1 MDKVLVTGATGFI
14 ALHCI
19 QQLLDQGYQVKG
31 TVRSEDK
38 KNEVIESMR
47 KNSKH
52 PENLSIV
59 YADLLKDEGWNE
71 AVDGCR
77 YVLHVASPFVLEE
90 PEHEDILIRPA
101 VEGTLR
107 VLNASKNNHV
117 EKVVL
122 TSSFA
127 AIGYGNDEKIF
138 DETDWSNTD
147 SIIGA
152 YAKSKTLAERAA
164 WNFVNELSDH
174 NKFNLTV
181 INPVAVTGPMLSDDI
196 GTSNTLFVQ
205 LMDGSIRVCPRIHI
219 GFVDVRDVAKAHI
232 FSMTSEETNGER
244 IIVSEKEMFLAQM
257 ARTLKDAGYNNSPT
271 IEIPDL
277 MFKIMATFI
286 KKLSRMKRSVGR
298 KVISDKSKAKELF
311 DWEYITAEDSA
322 IESAKQLE
330 IMGLISN

>member
-31 TVRSEDK
+31 TVRSITK
-38 KNEVIESMR
+38 KNEVIDSMK
-47 KNSKH
+47 KNSLH
-52 PENLSIV
+52 PENLTIV

-71 AVDGCR
+71 AVEGCR

-90 PEHEDILIRPA
+90 PNHEDDLIKPA
-101 VEGTLR
+101 VDGTLR
-107 VLNASKNNHV
+107 VLNACKDNRV

-147 SIIGA
+147 STIGA
-152 YAKSKTLAERAA
+152 YAKSKTLAEKAA
-164 WNFVNELSDH
+164 WSFVNELPDQD
-174 NKFNLTV
+174 KFNLTV
-181 INPVAVTGPMLSDDI
+181 LNPVAVTGPMLSDDI

-205 LMDGSIRVCPRIHI
+205 LLDGSIPACPRIHI

-232 FSMTSEETNGER
+232 FSMTAEKTNGER
-244 IIVSEKEMFLAQM
+244 IIVSEKEMFFAEM
-257 ARTLKDAGYNNSPT
+257 GRVLKDAGYDKSPT
-271 IEIPDL
+271 REIPNFML
-277 MFKIMATFI
+277 KIMAIFI
-286 KKLSRMKRSVGR
+286 KKLSGMKRSVGR
-298 KVISDKSKAKELF
+298 KVVSDKSKSKELF

-322 IESAKQLE
+322 VESAKQLE
-330 IMGLISN
+330 SMGLISN

>member
-19 QQLLDQGYQVKG
+19 KQLLDQGYQVKG
-31 TVRSEDK
+31 TVRSLTK
-38 KNEVIESMR
+38 KNEVIDSM
-47 KNSKH
+47 KINSLH

-71 AVDGCR
+71 AVEGCR

-90 PEHEDILIRPA
+90 PDHEDVLIKPA
-101 VEGTLR
+101 VDGTLR
-107 VLNASKNNHV
+107 VLNACKENRV

-147 SIIGA
+147 STIGA
-152 YAKSKTLAERAA
+152 YAKSKTLAEKAA
-164 WNFVNELSDH
+164 WSFVNELPDQD
-174 NKFNLTV
+174 KFNLTV
-181 INPVAVTGPMLSDDI
+181 LNPVAVTGPMLSDDI

-205 LMDGSIRVCPRIHI
+205 LLDGSIPACPRIHI

-232 FSMTSEETNGER
+232 FSMTEEKTNGER
-244 IIVSEKEMFLAQM
+244 IIVSDKEMFFAEM
-257 ARTLKDAGYNNSPT
+257 GRVLKDAGYDKSPT
-271 IEIPDL
+271 REIPDFML
-277 MFKIMATFI
+277 KIMAVFI
-286 KKLSRMKRSVGR
+286 KKLSGMKRSVGR

-322 IESAKQLE
+322 VESAKQLE
-330 IMGLISN
+330 SMGLISN

>member
-31 TVRSEDK
+31 TVRSSNK
-38 KNEVIESMR
+38 KNEVIDSMK
-47 KNSKH
+47 KNSLH
-52 PENLSIV
+52 PENLTIV

-71 AVDGCR
+71 AAEGCR

-90 PEHEDILIRPA
+90 PDHEDDLIKPA
-101 VEGTLR
+101 VDGTLR
-107 VLNASKNNHV
+107 VLNACKDNRV

-147 SIIGA
+147 STIGA
-152 YAKSKTLAERAA
+152 YAKSKTLAEKAA
-164 WNFVNELSDH
+164 WSFVNELPDQD
-174 NKFNLTV
+174 KFNLTV
-181 INPVAVTGPMLSDDI
+181 LNPVAVTGPMLSDDI

-205 LMDGSIRVCPRIHI
+205 LLDGSIPACPRIHI

-232 FSMTSEETNGER
+232 FSMTEEKTNGER
-244 IIVSEKEMFLAQM
+244 IIVSDKEMFFVEM
-257 ARTLKDAGYNNSPT
+257 GRILKDAGYSKSPT
-271 IEIPDL
+271 REIPDFML
-277 MFKIMATFI
+277 KIMAIFI
-286 KKLSRMKRSVGR
+286 KKLSGMKRSVGR
-298 KVISDKSKAKELF
+298 KVISDKSKSKELF

-322 IESAKQLE
+322 VESAKQLE
-330 IMGLISN
+330 SMGLISN

>member
-31 TVRSEDK
+31 TVRSITK
-38 KNEVIESMR
+38 KNEVIDSMK
-47 KNSKH
+47 KNSLH
-52 PENLSIV
+52 PENLTIV

-71 AVDGCR
+71 AVEGCR

-90 PEHEDILIRPA
+90 PNHEDDLIKPA
-101 VEGTLR
+101 VDGTLR
-107 VLNASKNNHV
+107 VLNACKDNRV

-147 SIIGA
+147 STIGA
-152 YAKSKTLAERAA
+152 YAKSKTLAEKAA
-164 WNFVNELSDH
+164 WSFVNELPDQD
-174 NKFNLTV
+174 KFNLTV
-181 INPVAVTGPMLSDDI
+181 LNPVAVTGPMLSDDI

-205 LMDGSIRVCPRIHI
+205 LLDGSIPACPRIHI

-232 FSMTSEETNGER
+232 FSMTAEKTNGER
-244 IIVSEKEMFLAQM
+244 IIVSEKEMFFAEM
-257 ARTLKDAGYNNSPT
+257 GRVLKDAGYDKSPT
-271 IEIPDL
+271 REIPDFML
-277 MFKIMATFI
+277 KIMAVFI
-286 KKLSRMKRSVGR
+286 KKLSGMKRSVGR

-322 IESAKQLE
+322 VESAKQLE
-330 IMGLISN
+330 SMGLISN

>member
-19 QQLLDQGYQVKG
+19 KQLLDQGYEVKG
-31 TVRSEDK
+31 TVRSLTK
-38 KNEVIESMR
+38 KNEVIDSM
-47 KNSKH
+47 KINSLH

-71 AVDGCR
+71 AVEGCR

-90 PEHEDILIRPA
+90 PDHEDVLIKPA
-101 VEGTLR
+101 VDGTLR
-107 VLNASKNNHV
+107 VLNACKENRV

-152 YAKSKTLAERAA
+152 YAKSKTLAEKAA
-164 WNFVNELSDH
+164 WSFASELSDH
-174 NKFNLTV
+174 EKFKLTV

-196 GTSNTLFVQ
+196 GTSNTIFVQ
-205 LMDGSIRVCPRIHI
+205 LLDGSIPACPRIHI

-232 FSMTSEETNGER
+232 FSMTEEKTNGER
-244 IIVSEKEMFLAQM
+244 IIVSEKEMFFAEM
-257 ARTLKDAGYNNSPT
+257 GRVLKDAGYAKSPT
-271 IEIPDL
+271 REIPDFML
-277 MFKIMATFI
+277 KIMAVFI
-286 KKLSRMKRSVGR
+286 KKLSGMKRSVGR

-311 DWEYITAEDSA
+311 DWDYITAEDSA
-322 IESAKQLE
+322 VESAKQLE
-330 IMGLISN
+330 SMGLISN

>member
-14 ALHCI
+14 GLHCI
-19 QQLLDQGYQVKG
+19 QQLLDQGYQVTG
-31 TVRSEDK
+31 TVRSLSK
-38 KNEVIESMR
+38 KNEVIDSM
-47 KNSKH
+47 KENSLH
-52 PENLSIV
+52 PENLTIV

-71 AVDGCR
+71 AVEGCR

-107 VLNASKNNHV
+107 VLNACKDNRV

-127 AIGYGNDEKIF
+127 AIGYGNEEKIF

-147 SIIGA
+147 STIGA
-152 YAKSKTLAERAA
+152 YAKSKTLAEKAA
-164 WNFVNELSDH
+164 WSFVNELPDQD
-174 NKFNLTV
+174 KFNLTV
-181 INPVAVTGPMLSDDI
+181 LNPVAVTGPMLSNDI

-205 LMDGSIRVCPRIHI
+205 LLDGSIPACPRIHI

-232 FSMTSEETNGER
+232 FSMTEEKTNGER
-244 IIVSEKEMFLAQM
+244 IIVSEKEMFFAEM
-257 ARTLKDAGYNNSPT
+257 GRVLKDAGYDKSPT
-271 IEIPDL
+271 REIPDFML
-277 MFKIMATFI
+277 KIMAVFI
-286 KKLSRMKRSVGR
+286 KKLSGMKRSVGR

-322 IESAKQLE
+322 VESAKQLE
-330 IMGLISN
+330 SMGLISN

>member
-31 TVRSEDK
+31 TVRSITK
-38 KNEVIESMR
+38 KNEVIDSMK
-47 KNSKH
+47 KNSSH
-52 PENLSIV
+52 PENLTIV

-71 AVDGCR
+71 AVEGCR

-90 PEHEDILIRPA
+90 PNHEDDLIKPA
-101 VEGTLR
+101 VDGTLR
-107 VLNASKNNHV
+107 VLNACKDNRV

-147 SIIGA
+147 STIGA
-152 YAKSKTLAERAA
+152 YAKSKTLAEKAA
-164 WNFVNELSDH
+164 WSFVNELPDQD
-174 NKFNLTV
+174 KFNLTV
-181 INPVAVTGPMLSDDI
+181 LNPVAVTGPMLSDDI

-205 LMDGSIRVCPRIHI
+205 LLDGSIPACPRIHI

-232 FSMTSEETNGER
+232 FSMTAEKTNGER
-244 IIVSEKEMFLAQM
+244 IIVSEKEMFFAEM
-257 ARTLKDAGYNNSPT
+257 GKVLKGAGYDKSPT
-271 IEIPDL
+271 REIPNFML
-277 MFKIMATFI
+277 KIMAIFI
-286 KKLSRMKRSVGR
+286 KKLSGMKRSVGR
-298 KVISDKSKAKELF
+298 KVVSDKSKSKELF

-322 IESAKQLE
+322 VESAKQLE
-330 IMGLISN
+330 SMGLISN

>member
-31 TVRSEDK
+31 TVRSITK
-38 KNEVIESMR
+38 KNEVIDSMK
-47 KNSKH
+47 KNSLH
-52 PENLSIV
+52 PENLTIV

-71 AVDGCR
+71 AVEGCR

-90 PEHEDILIRPA
+90 PNHEDDLIKPA
-101 VEGTLR
+101 VDGTLR
-107 VLNASKNNHV
+107 VLNACKDNRV

-147 SIIGA
+147 STIGA
-152 YAKSKTLAERAA
+152 YAKSKTLAEKAA
-164 WNFVNELSDH
+164 WSFVNELPDQD
-174 NKFNLTV
+174 KFNLTV
-181 INPVAVTGPMLSDDI
+181 LNPVAVTGPMLSDDI

-205 LMDGSIRVCPRIHI
+205 LLDGSIPACPRIHI

-232 FSMTSEETNGER
+232 FSMTAEKTNGER
-244 IIVSEKEMFLAQM
+244 IIVSDKEMFFAEM
-257 ARTLKDAGYNNSPT
+257 GRVLKDAGYDKSPT
-271 IEIPDL
+271 REIPNFML
-277 MFKIMATFI
+277 KIMAIFI
-286 KKLSRMKRSVGR
+286 KKLSGMKRSVGR
-298 KVISDKSKAKELF
+298 KVVSDKSKSKELF

-322 IESAKQLE
+322 VESAKQLE
-330 IMGLISN
+330 SMGLISN

>member
-19 QQLLDQGYQVKG
+19 KQLLDQGYEVRG
-31 TVRSEDK
+31 TVRSLTK
-38 KNEVIESMR
+38 KNEVIDSM
-47 KNSKH
+47 KINSLH

-71 AVDGCR
+71 AVEGCR

-90 PEHEDILIRPA
+90 PDHEDVLIKPA
-101 VEGTLR
+101 VDGTLR
-107 VLNASKNNHV
+107 VLNACKENRV

-138 DETDWSNTD
+138 DETDWTNTD
-147 SIIGA
+147 STIGA
-152 YAKSKTLAERAA
+152 YAKSKTLAEKAA
-164 WNFVNELSDH
+164 WSFVSELSDH
-174 NKFNLTV
+174 EKFKLTV
-181 INPVAVTGPMLSDDI
+181 INPVAVIGPMLSDDI
-196 GTSNTLFVQ
+196 GTSNTIFVQ
-205 LMDGSIRVCPRIHI
+205 LLDGSIPACPRIHI

-232 FSMTSEETNGER
+232 FSMTEEKTNGER
-244 IIVSEKEMFLAQM
+244 IIVSDKEMFFAEM
-257 ARTLKDAGYNNSPT
+257 GRVLKDAGYDKST
-271 IEIPDL
+271 TREIPDFML
-277 MFKIMATFI
+277 KIMAVFI
-286 KKLSRMKRSVGR
+286 KKLSGMKRSVGR

-322 IESAKQLE
+322 VESAKQLE
-330 IMGLISN
+330 SMGLISN

>member
-31 TVRSEDK
+31 TVRSITK
-38 KNEVIESMR
+38 KNEVIDSMK
-47 KNSKH
+47 KNSLH
-52 PENLSIV
+52 PENLTIV

-71 AVDGCR
+71 AVEGCR

-90 PEHEDILIRPA
+90 PNHEDDLIKPA
-101 VEGTLR
+101 VDGTLR
-107 VLNASKNNHV
+107 VLNACKDNRV

-147 SIIGA
+147 STIGA
-152 YAKSKTLAERAA
+152 YAKSKTLAEKAA
-164 WNFVNELSDH
+164 WSFVNELPDQD
-174 NKFNLTV
+174 KFNLTV
-181 INPVAVTGPMLSDDI
+181 LNPVAVTGPMLSDDI

-205 LMDGSIRVCPRIHI
+205 LLDGSIPACPRIHI

-232 FSMTSEETNGER
+232 FSMTAEKTNGER
-244 IIVSEKEMFLAQM
+244 IIVSDKEMFFAEM
-257 ARTLKDAGYNNSPT
+257 GRVLKDAGYDKSPT
-271 IEIPDL
+271 REIPNFML
-277 MFKIMATFI
+277 KIMAIFI
-286 KKLSRMKRSVGR
+286 KKLSGMKRSVGR

-322 IESAKQLE
+322 VESAKQLE
-330 IMGLISN
+330 SMGLISN